1 MRMKREAWL
10 RIICILCTVFAV
22 GETVA
27 VQFIYYD
34 ILGNSDLAGNFL
46 ASYVALQEHTLIPR
60 GYNHTS
66 TLGFES
72 HVWTMAFLLPFTHS
86 IKAAAIISNL
96 VMLFFFFLS
105 VYFLLRSFAVSKA
118 ASWIWSFFLVL
129 PFNSHIV
136 NMHAV
141 SQFYLIQ
148 LIGICIIIGLFNHV
162 TKKEGIWKYLIC
174 GGVLSFLEALNGSRY
189 VSLIVLPLALLG
201 GMLLLEFVRKKAADR
216 SFDQRGS
223 ARMIY
228 LLCVGACAGLGYIIY
243 LVMTKSFSTY
253 AGILGIDI
261 DYSLTNICSRI
272 KEIINVWLTDCWAV
286 DLNSFRTSALSGIE
300 CIIFLLLSAQLL
312 ILPVKALVQ
321 SKSKR
326 TKYFAFYIIA
336 SFGVSFFLMAF
347 MATVS
352 VTARYFYFV
361 QYCMLLLLP
370 IFFHDRKEKPGF
382 YDVFLLI
389 TIVCFAV
396 LSQFTLMKDMK
407 EALQLK
413 ASGGMIEAD
422 YRDDINEWLMTNGY
436 QYGYATYWNANIGT
450 VRSDCNV
457 EYCAISIVNDN
468 SIYPWFGGMVRQYYH
483 SADYKGK
490 TFILLTKEENSRM
503 KGGLPCGY
511 VETYSND
518 LYIVY
523 GYEENPYD
531 FSAQLLQYFPV
542 KKETVI
548 LEEKNFFTQGSRKD
562 NNIIIK
568 DSSYGGYL
576 VYGPYISF
584 PENTA
589 YDVEYNFEVYHENNE
604 SSGYVAVI
612 ANNTE
617 EIARAEIMGTGEV
630 SMTLEDVPMRS
641 EEALIQFCIYLDEG
655 CDALFKDIRITRVR

>member
-1 MRMKREAWL
+1 MRGA
-10 RIICILCTVFAV
+10 
-22 GETVA
+22 
-27 VQFIYYD
+27 
-34 ILGNSDLAGNFL
+34 
-46 ASYVALQEHTLIPR
+46 
-60 GYNHTS
+60 
-66 TLGFES
+66 
-72 HVWTMAFLLPFTHS
+72 
-86 IKAAAIISNL
+86 
-96 VMLFFFFLS
+96 
-105 VYFLLRSFAVSKA
+105 
-118 ASWIWSFFLVL
+118 
-129 PFNSHIV
+129 
-136 NMHAV
+136 
-141 SQFYLIQ
+141 
-148 LIGICIIIGLFNHV
+148 
-162 TKKEGIWKYLIC
+162 
-174 GGVLSFLEALNGSRY
+174 LSFLEALNGSRY

-201 GMLLLEFVRKKAADR
+201 GMLLLEFVRKKATDR
-216 SFDQRGS
+216 SFDQGGS

-228 LLCVGACAGLGYIIY
+228 LLCVGVCAGLGYIIY

-253 AGILGIDI
+253 AGLLGIDI

-286 DLNSFRTSALSGIE
+286 DLNSFRTSALSGIK

-312 ILPVKALVQ
+312 ILPVKTLVQ
-321 SKSKR
+321 SKNKR

-370 IFFHDRKEKPGF
+370 IFFHDRKGKPGF
-382 YDVFLLI
+382 YDVLLLI

-396 LSQFTLMKDMK
+396 LSQFTIMKDMK
-407 EALQLK
+407 EALQLR

-542 KKETVI
+542 TKETVI

-612 ANNTE
+612 ANDTE

-641 EEALIQFCIYLDEG
+641 EEALIQFVIYLDGG

>member
-1 MRMKREAWL
+1 
-10 RIICILCTVFAV
+10 
-22 GETVA
+22 
-27 VQFIYYD
+27 
-34 ILGNSDLAGNFL
+34 
-46 ASYVALQEHTLIPR
+46 
-60 GYNHTS
+60 
-66 TLGFES
+66 
-72 HVWTMAFLLPFTHS
+72 
-86 IKAAAIISNL
+86 
-96 VMLFFFFLS
+96 
-105 VYFLLRSFAVSKA
+105 
-118 ASWIWSFFLVL
+118 
-129 PFNSHIV
+129 
-136 NMHAV
+136 
-141 SQFYLIQ
+141 
-148 LIGICIIIGLFNHV
+148 
-162 TKKEGIWKYLIC
+162 
-174 GGVLSFLEALNGSRY
+174 
-189 VSLIVLPLALLG
+189 
-201 GMLLLEFVRKKAADR
+201 
-216 SFDQRGS
+216 
-223 ARMIY
+223 
-228 LLCVGACAGLGYIIY
+228 
-243 LVMTKSFSTY
+243 
-253 AGILGIDI
+253 
-261 DYSLTNICSRI
+261 
-272 KEIINVWLTDCWAV
+272 
-286 DLNSFRTSALSGIE
+286 
-300 CIIFLLLSAQLL
+300 
-312 ILPVKALVQ
+312 
-321 SKSKR
+321 
-326 TKYFAFYIIA
+326 
-336 SFGVSFFLMAF
+336 MAF

-370 IFFHDRKEKPGF
+370 IFFHDRKGKPGF
-382 YDVFLLI
+382 YDVLLLI

-396 LSQFTLMKDMK
+396 LSQFTIMKDMK
-407 EALQLK
+407 EALQLR

-542 KKETVI
+542 TKETVI

-612 ANNTE
+612 ANDTE
-617 EIARAEIMGTGEV
+617 EIVRAEIMGTGEV

-641 EEALIQFCIYLDEG
+641 EEALIQFVIYLDGG

>member
-34 ILGNSDLAGNFL
+34 IMGNSDLAGNFL

-72 HVWTMAFLLPFTHS
+72 HVWTLVFLLPFTHS
-86 IKAAAIISNL
+86 MKEAVIISNL
-96 VMLFFFFLS
+96 VMLFIFFLS
-105 VYFLLRSFAVSKA
+105 AYLLLKSFAVSSA
-118 ASWIWSFFLVL
+118 VSWIWSLCLVL

-162 TKKEGIWKYLIC
+162 TKKEGIWKCLIC
-174 GGVLSFLEALNGSRY
+174 GGALSFLEALNGSRY

-201 GMLLLEFVRKKAADR
+201 GMLLLEFVRKKAADC
-216 SFDQRGS
+216 SFDQRGF

-228 LLCVGACAGLGYIIY
+228 LLCVGVCAGLGYIIY

-286 DLNSFRTSALSGIE
+286 DLNSFRTSALSGIK

-312 ILPVKALVQ
+312 ILPVKTLVQ
-321 SKSKR
+321 SKNKR

-370 IFFHDRKEKPGF
+370 IFFHDRKGKPGF
-382 YDVFLLI
+382 YDVLLRI

-396 LSQFTLMKDMK
+396 LSQFTIMKDMK
-407 EALQLK
+407 EALQLR

-503 KGGLPCGY
+503 KGGLPSGY

-542 KKETVI
+542 TKETVI

-612 ANNTE
+612 ANDTE

-641 EEALIQFCIYLDEG
+641 EEALIQFVIYLDGG